1 MIKRVLLVLLAVCCL
16 VLPGFADKGVA
27 LVTSVKGDVTKAGQP
42 VKIFANIGDGDKL
55 HVAAGA
61 SVTLMFLGDQHKE
74 TIQGDSTFAVAA
86 AGSTAPANKKTV
98 EQPKAGLKVKGG
110 SVAMIGSDQ
119 YGGSVKRSAGG
130 ENSGPMAIS
139 SRHSLSPTPELRWT
153 SVEGAANYTV
163 SVQKDFGDTP
173 FITEN
178 VTGTSVKLTQ
188 ALDRG
193 KTYIWKVEAKTADGK
208 EIGEDIADVE
218 VLSDAKVSSL
228 KTARSEFDSAKAKS
242 PDDASAYISM
252 AAKYLEEGLPG
263 EAIGV
268 FQELSSKNPTNPY
281 PHERLS
287 ALYKSLGM
295 DKEAKE
301 QEAKAAELSK

>member
-1 MIKRVLLVLLAVCCL
+1 MIKRVLLVMLAVCCL

-27 LVTSVKGDVTKAGQP
+27 LVTSVKGDVTKGGTP
-42 VKIFANIGDGDKL
+42 VKIFANIGDGEKL

-61 SVTLMFLGDQHKE
+61 SITLMFLGDQHKE

-86 AGSTAPANKKTV
+86 AGSSAPANKKTV

-119 YGGSVKRSAGG
+119 YGGSVKRGGG
-130 ENSGPMAIS
+130 EHEGPSAVS
-139 SRHSLSPTPELRWT
+139 ARHSLSPTPELRWT
-153 SVEGAANYTV
+153 SVEGAASYTV

-228 KTARSEFDSAKAKS
+228 KAARAEFDSVKAKS
-242 PDDASAYISM
+242 DDASSYISM
-252 AAKYLEEGLPG
+252 AAKYLEEGLPS

-268 FQELSSKNPTNPY
+268 FQELSAKNPTNPY

-301 QEAKAAELSK
+301 QEAKAAELNK

>member
-16 VLPGFADKGVA
+16 VLPSFADKGVA
-27 LVTSVKGDVTKAGQP
+27 LVTSVKGDVTKGGQP
-42 VKIFANIGDGDKL
+42 VKIFANISDGDKL

-61 SVTLMFLGDQHKE
+61 SVTLMFMGDQHKE
-74 TIQGDSTFAVAA
+74 TITGDSTFAVAA
-86 AGSTAPANKKTV
+86 TGSSAPANKKTV

-130 ENSGPMAIS
+130 ENSGPMAVS

-228 KTARSEFDSAKAKS
+228 KTARAEFDSAKAKS
-242 PDDASAYISM
+242 DDASAYISM
-252 AAKYLEEGLPG
+252 AAKYLEERLPN

-268 FQELSSKNPTNPY
+268 FQELATKNPTNPY
-281 PHERLS
+281 PHERLT

-301 QEAKAAELSK
+301 QEAKATELGK